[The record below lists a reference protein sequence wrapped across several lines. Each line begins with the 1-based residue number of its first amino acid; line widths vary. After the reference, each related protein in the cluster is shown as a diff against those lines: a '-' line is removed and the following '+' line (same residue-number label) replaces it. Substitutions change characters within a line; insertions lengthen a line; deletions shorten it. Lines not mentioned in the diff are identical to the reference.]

1 MVGPVTDA
9 MPAGTGPRR
18 RSAHTGRRPGASGTR
33 DAIFG
38 AAQRQFA
45 GQGFE
50 RTSIRSIA
58 VEAGVDPALVTHYFG
73 SKQRLFAAVVE
84 LPFDP
89 GQVIAQVLD
98 GERAEVGRRLGAFL
112 ARMLSTPAVVDRM
125 TGLVRAAA
133 TDDEAAARVRTLIT
147 EQLLTPLAA
156 ALGGEDARLRG
167 ALAGSQVVGF
177 LMARHVVG
185 IPPLGELDADRI
197 VALLAPTLQ
206 RYLVDD
212 LG

>member
-1 MVGPVTDA
+1 
-9 MPAGTGPRR
+9 MPAGPASHR

-33 DAIFG
+33 EAIFQ

-45 GQGFE
+45 GQGFD

-73 SKQRLFAAVVE
+73 TKQQLFAAVVQ

-89 GQVIAQVLD
+89 GQIIAQVLD
-98 GERAEVGRRLGAFL
+98 GDRAQVGRRLATFFAGML
-112 ARMLSTPAVVDRM
+112 AAPAAVDRM

-133 TDDEAAARVRTLIT
+133 SDDEAAARIRTLIT
-147 EQLLTPLAA
+147 EQLLTPMAA
-156 ALGGEDARLRG
+156 ALGGDDAPLRG

-177 LMARHVVG
+177 LMARHVVR
-185 IPPLGELDADRI
+185 IPPLRELDGERV

-212 LG
+212 LP